1 MVGTSTPGP
10 DGVPKVRGEFT
21 FSSDLQADR
30 MLWDATVRSTHP
42 HARITSVDIRAASEM
57 DAVHSVL
64 THHDIPGS
72 NRYGLEVR
80 DQPVLAADV
89 VRYPGEAVAVVAA
102 EHPAVARRAA
112 AAVVV
117 GYEVLGLPLENVRL
131 VLCGVGGAFG
141 GKEDLS
147 VHAHACLLALHTGRP
162 VKMFYDRRS
171 RSPGT
176 GYGVSVKNVCTSLG
190 YADYGTARV
199 RLSVSGGE
207 PVVHGPHRCGRGRP
221 GSRDRAGADRQDRAG
236 RRDSGRAAG
245 RHRCWRRGRV
255 VGIAADVDLGR
266 RGAVGCA
273 AVRERL
279 LEMASGVFG
288 EPVEMLRLEEGV
300 VVSDRGG
307 EPLLIADVL
316 GTEAIEETREFRH
329 RQTFSPRPDTG
340 QGDGHVAYAFAAH
353 RAVVDVDTELGLVRV
368 VEIACAQDV
377 ERR

>member
-10 DGVPKVRGEFT
+10 DGVPKVRGEFR

-162 VKMFYDRRS
+162 VKMVDDREESFAGHGIRS
-171 RSPGT
+171 
-176 GYGVSVKNVCTSLG
+176 V
-190 YADYGTARV
+190 
-199 RLSVSGGE
+199 GE
-207 PVVHGPHRCGRGRP
+207 
-221 GSRDRAGADRQDRAG
+221 
-236 RRDSGRAAG
+236 
-245 RHRCWRRGRV
+245 
-255 VGIAADVDLGR
+255 
-266 RGAVGCA
+266 
-273 AVRERL
+273 ERL
-279 LEMASGVFG
+279 
-288 EPVEMLRLEEGV
+288 
-300 VVSDRGG
+300 
-307 EPLLIADVL
+307 
-316 GTEAIEETREFRH
+316 
-329 RQTFSPRPDTG
+329 
-340 QGDGHVAYAFAAH
+340 HVAG
-353 RAVVDVDTELGLVRV
+353 V
-368 VEIACAQDV
+368 
-377 ERR
+377 

>member
-1 MVGTSTPGP
+1 
-10 DGVPKVRGEFT
+10 
-21 FSSDLQADR
+21 
-30 MLWDATVRSTHP
+30 
-42 HARITSVDIRAASEM
+42 M

-190 YADYGTARV
+190 YDDYGTARV

-266 RGAVGCA
+266 RGAVGLRRGAGAPAGDGFRGVRRARGDVATRGGRGGLRSWGRA
-273 AVRERL
+273 ATDRRR
-279 LEMASGVFG
+279 ARHGG
-288 EPVEMLRLEEGV
+288 
-300 VVSDRGG
+300 DRGDAG
-307 EPLLIADVL
+307 VPAQADL
-316 GTEAIEETREFRH
+316 FP
-329 RQTFSPRPDTG
+329 STG
-340 QGDGHVAYAFAAH
+340 H
-353 RAVVDVDTELGLVRV
+353 RARRRARRLRV